1 MGNRVLEPISDHHVG
16 QRHLDRLVMLS
27 DGVFAI
33 AITLSAIEIKPETA
47 PGETLWQAW
56 STPLL
61 VYFLSF
67 FLIGTVWAFHRR
79 IVAHLRDVDPVGTM
93 INLLLLSLVALMP
106 VMIRF
111 VFDGFQHGQGLLV
124 YGIALGAT
132 YACMAVLWLHLA
144 FIARLAPD
152 LAPGTARQWLL
163 EMLAGALIFG
173 ALALHEAHWRW
184 ASLAATLLARALLA
198 ARRLPAVRGAG
209 RSSAGA

>member
-1 MGNRVLEPISDHHVG
+1 MGNRVLEPVSDHHVG

-33 AITLSAIEIKPETA
+33 AITLSAIEIKPEA
-47 PGETLWQAW
+47 VPGKTLWQAW

-61 VYFLSF
+61 IYFLSF

-79 IVAHLRDVDPVGTM
+79 IVAHLRDIDPIGTM

-106 VMIRF
+106 VVIRF
-111 VFDGFQHGQGLLV
+111 VFESLQQGQGMLI
-124 YGIALGAT
+124 YGIALGTT
-132 YACMAVLWLHLA
+132 YACIAVLWLHVA

-152 LAPGTARQWLL
+152 LAPGKARQWLL

-184 ASLAATLLARALLA
+184 ASLAMTLLALALLA
-198 ARRLPAVRGAG
+198 ARRLPAVRGPG
-209 RSSAGA
+209 RTGAGA

>member
-1 MGNRVLEPISDHHVG
+1 MGNRVLEPVSDHHVG

-33 AITLSAIEIKPETA
+33 AITLSAIEIKPAAA
-47 PGETLWQAW
+47 PGQTLWQAW

-61 VYFLSF
+61 IYFLSF

-79 IVAHLRDVDPVGTM
+79 IVAHLRDIDSIGTM

-106 VMIRF
+106 VVIRF
-111 VFDGFQHGQGLLV
+111 VFEDLQQGQGMLI
-124 YGIALGAT
+124 YGIALGTT
-132 YACMAVLWLHLA
+132 YVCIAVLWLHVA

-152 LAPGTARQWLL
+152 LAPGKARQWLL

-173 ALALHEAHWRW
+173 ALALHETHWRW
-184 ASLAATLLARALLA
+184 ASLGVTLLALALLVA
-198 ARRLPAVRGAG
+198 KRLPVVHGAG
-209 RSSAGA
+209 RTDADA